1 MLEDREKIEYVQ
13 KLLGY
18 CLTSDTKEEQMYVFY
33 GESTRNGKSTLV
45 ETISYLMGNIKGY
58 SANSQPDL
66 IGKKN
71 IDNRAPSED
80 LARLRGARAVFMSEP
95 SKDMVINCSMVKQLV
110 GGDTVTARKLRQNSF
125 EYIPQFKMIM
135 NTNHLCRIND
145 STMFYG
151 NKIIVISFLRHFT
164 KEEQDKTLKQKLKTE
179 DEISA
184 IF

>member
-1 MLEDREKIEYVQ
+1 MLFNCKNGTFNLRTFEFQKHNPKDFITKISNVVYNEKSNSNYWDKFISQIMLEDREKIEYVQ

-71 IDNRAPSED
+71 IDNRAQ
-80 LARLRGARAVFMSEP
+80 A
-95 SKDMVINCSMVKQLV
+95 
-110 GGDTVTARKLRQNSF
+110 
-125 EYIPQFKMIM
+125 
-135 NTNHLCRIND
+135 
-145 STMFYG
+145 
-151 NKIIVISFLRHFT
+151 KI
-164 KEEQDKTLKQKLKTE
+164 
-179 DEISA
+179 
-184 IF
+184 